1 MSKKNLADA
10 FNERQEKKGSTT
22 DTGKTAVE
30 KITQSHLPPSRR
42 GKKRLEVWVSPEA
55 RKQLKLIAVEEDKS
69 QDRMMADALNMLFDK
84 HGIPP
89 IA

>member
-1 MSKKNLADA
+1 MAKKNLADA
-10 FNERQEKKGSTT
+10 FNERRETKESNTENSNL
-22 DTGKTAVE
+22 AVE

-42 GKKRLEVWVSPEA
+42 GKKRVEAWISPEA

-69 QDRMMADALNMLFDK
+69 QDRVMADALNMLFAK

>member
-1 MSKKNLADA
+1 MN
-10 FNERQEKKGSTT
+10 NERQEKKGTTT
-22 DTGKTAVE
+22 DTGNPAVE

-69 QDRMMADALNMLFDK
+69 QDRMMADALNLLFAK

>member
-10 FNERQEKKGSTT
+10 FNERQKKKEISTENVNP
-22 DTGKTAVE
+22 AVE

-69 QDRMMADALNMLFDK
+69 QDRVMADTLNMLFAK
-84 HGIPP
+84 HGVPP

>member
-10 FNERQEKKGSTT
+10 FNERKQKKESAA
-22 DTGKTAVE
+22 DTPNPAE

-69 QDRMMADALNMLFDK
+69 QDRVMADALNMLFAK

>member
-1 MSKKNLADA
+1 MSKKKLADA
-10 FNERQEKKGSTT
+10 FNERKEKKESTA
-22 DTGKTAVE
+22 DTGNPAVE

-69 QDRMMADALNMLFDK
+69 QDRVMADALNMLFAK
-84 HGIPP
+84 HGKPP

>member
-1 MSKKNLADA
+1 MPKKNLADA
-10 FNERQEKKGSTT
+10 FNERREKKESNTEGSNP
-22 DTGKTAVE
+22 AVE

-42 GKKRLEVWVSPEA
+42 GKKRVEAWISPEA
-55 RKQLKLIAVEEDKS
+55 RKHLKHIAVEEEKS
-69 QDRMMADALNMLFDK
+69 QDRVMADALNLLFEK